1 LNLFERYFNAPYRG
15 VRAYAFS
22 KLFLGMV
29 ALDTWILM
37 IGHAG
42 RYGVDGFNVAHFGWL
57 DRLMPVPSA
66 SLYVGVLLLTGLLA
80 LALALGGTHALAL
93 AALFLLY
100 TFSWSMS
107 MLDSYQHHYFVS
119 SILLCLVFF
128 PRQQPA
134 PLSKPAKAVPARLGD
149 PLYLLVGSAALGGYA
164 LIDWADH
171 PWLWFCLCAGTLFI
185 ATWLRS
191 RSRRALPAQLV
202 SGFGYNLLGASVG
215 VLYTFTSIAKMD
227 AQWIAGNTIRR
238 ISSAGRVFAPL
249 AEWAA
254 QFGVPEP
261 QFWSALSS
269 SVIPLELFVALGYF
283 IAVVQDA
290 SRSAWPRRVGTL
302 AFGLAVSLHVGAEA
316 MGLEIGWFSYYM
328 LALACAFLLPG
339 PAIEALGLFFT
350 LPAQLLAAQFDDPLA
365 DARAKRGAEL
375 WLIIGGVSIV
385 LTAVAYLIDLPG
397 ATWAAGCATAA
408 LVGLGV
414 VAAVRGKAAGYVRR
428 FSLATGC
435 AAALMWLAIGSSS
448 VRWDFYRYLGGDLSR
463 RGRSEAALE
472 AFVKGERY
480 APKGESRKAK
490 IEELRQKLGK

>member
-1 LNLFERYFNAPYRG
+1 LNAFERYFNAPFRG

-42 RYGVDGFNVAHFGWL
+42 RYGVDGFNVAHFSWL
-57 DRLMPVPSA
+57 DRLLPVPSA
-66 SLYVGVLLLTGLLA
+66 GLYVGVLLLTGLLA
-80 LALALGGTHALAL
+80 LAMALGGARPLAL
-93 AALFLLY
+93 FVLFLLY

-128 PRQQPA
+128 PSVSATPLDPQAKSGQPA
-134 PLSKPAKAVPARLGD
+134 PARTLD
-149 PLYLLVGSAALGGYA
+149 WLYLLAGSAALGGYA
-164 LIDWADH
+164 WIDWSDH
-171 PWLWFCLCAGTLFI
+171 PWLWFGACAGTLLI
-185 ATWLRS
+185 ATALRS
-191 RSRRALPAQLV
+191 RGRRALPAKLV
-202 SGFGYNLLGASVG
+202 SGFGYNLLGANVA

-227 AQWIAGNTIRR
+227 AQWTAGNTIRR

-254 QFGVPEP
+254 RFGVPEP
-261 QFWSALSS
+261 RFWAALST
-269 SVIPLELFVALGYF
+269 SVIPLELLVALGYG
-283 IAVVQDA
+283 IAVVQDS
-290 SRSAWPRRVGTL
+290 SRSAWPRRAAFL
-302 AFGLAVSLHVGAEA
+302 AFWLAVSLHVGAEA

-339 PAIEALGLFFT
+339 PAIETLALFFT
-350 LPAQLLAAQFDDPLA
+350 LPAQLLAAQLNEDP
-365 DARAKRGAEL
+365 RAQRAVEL
-375 WLIIGGVSIV
+375 LIAIGGASCV
-385 LTAVAYLIDLPG
+385 LLSVAYLIDLPG
-397 ATWAAGCATAA
+397 AMGAAGVAVAGLIGVGAFAA
-408 LVGLGV
+408 L
-414 VAAVRGKAAGYVRR
+414 RGKAAYLRR
-428 FSLATGC
+428 LCLATGC
-435 AAALMWLAIGSSS
+435 AAALMWAAIGCSS

-480 APKGESRKAK
+480 APKGESRRAK
-490 IEELRQKLGK
+490 IEELRRQLGK

>member
-1 LNLFERYFNAPYRG
+1 LKLFERYFYAPYRG

-42 RYGVDGFNVAHFGWL
+42 RYGVDSFNVAHFGWL

-80 LALALGGTHALAL
+80 LSLALGGAHPIAL

-128 PRQQPA
+128 PLQRLP
-134 PLSKPAKAVPARLGD
+134 PLSKPAKPAPANLAD
-149 PLYLLVGSAALGGYA
+149 PLYVLLGGAALGGYA
-164 LIDWADH
+164 LIDWPEHA
-171 PWLWFCLCAGTLFI
+171 WLWFGLCAGTLVI

-215 VLYTFTSIAKMD
+215 VLYTFTSVAKMD

-254 QFGVPEP
+254 RLGVAEP

-269 SVIPLELFVALGYF
+269 SVIPLELFVALGYWL
-283 IAVVQDA
+283 AVVQDA
-290 SRSAWPRRVGTL
+290 SRSAWPRRVAGL
-302 AFGLAVSLHVGAEA
+302 AFCLAVSLHVGAEA

-328 LALACAFLLPG
+328 LALACAYLLPG
-339 PAIEALGLFFT
+339 PAIETLGLFFT
-350 LPAQLLAAQFDDPLA
+350 LPAQLLAAQFEEPQQPSG
-365 DARAKRGAEL
+365 KRGAEL
-375 WLIIGGVSIV
+375 LLIVGGVSIV

-397 ATWAAGCATAA
+397 ATWAAGCAATV
-408 LVGLGV
+408 LVGLAV
-414 VAAVRGKAAGYVRR
+414 VAAMRGKAAGYVRR
-428 FSLATGC
+428 FALATGC
-435 AAALMWLAIGSSS
+435 AAALMWAAIGLSS

-463 RGRSEAALE
+463 RERNEAALE

-480 APKGESRKAK
+480 APKGESRRAK
-490 IEELRQKLGK
+490 IEELRRQLGK